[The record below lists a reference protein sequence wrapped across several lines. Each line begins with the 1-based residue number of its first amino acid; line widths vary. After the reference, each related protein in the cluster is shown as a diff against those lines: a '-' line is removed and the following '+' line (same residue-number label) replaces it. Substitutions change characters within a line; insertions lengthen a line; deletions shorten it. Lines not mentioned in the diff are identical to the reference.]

1 MSLVIIQL
9 KFGDRVILSPILEN
23 ITETIQEVEKSLN
36 CVKWTDSIFIYNK
49 KESDVKKVVKRNVI
63 QSICSTLVRHR

>member
-23 ITETIQEVEKSLN
+23 ITETIQEVEKKFEL
-36 CVKWTDSIFIYNK
+36 CEMDRFYPY
-49 KESDVKKVVKRNVI
+49 I
-63 QSICSTLVRHR
+63 QIEEI